1 MENAESFIRCS
12 AQLRPGVVCT
22 PVVTI
27 LERWRQ
33 EELKFKGIL
42 GYIVNLKPTWA
53 YVRPCFR
60 QISVCGMCL

>member
-1 MENAESFIRCS
+1 MLSTAEPR
-12 AQLRPGVVCT
+12 VVCT
-22 PVVTI
+22 PVITI

-53 YVRPCFR
+53 T
-60 QISVCGMCL
+60 